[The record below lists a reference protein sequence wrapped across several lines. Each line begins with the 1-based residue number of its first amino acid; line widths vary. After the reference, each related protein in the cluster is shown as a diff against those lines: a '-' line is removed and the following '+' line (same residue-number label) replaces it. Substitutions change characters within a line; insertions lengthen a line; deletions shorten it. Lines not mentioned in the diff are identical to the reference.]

1 MHVLTKIF
9 VVLVSLL
16 AVFLV
21 PLVVVYAYNEDSY
34 RAMYQEAQAQ
44 VSVARDATQAAT
56 ARHGAAELRLQGEI
70 EDLRRANAELER
82 HRTNALVEIRQL
94 ESRLVSAESMRA
106 ETQAE
111 LAKLASGVQTS
122 SALATNLV
130 EELQNARRDA
140 LVAERKR
147 VELDEALRDVSSQLE
162 VAVAAR
168 RALQEELQRMNEQQ
182 AATMARM
189 SEYVARFGELDEAP
203 VAASVVADRNL
214 TTNVVGVRRSAD
226 QVLAEI
232 GAGSRDGVQVGWT
245 MTIGRGSEFLGNLRI
260 ISVDVNRATG
270 VVTHEHEARGRVDIG
285 DVVQSF
291 AGMD

>member
-16 AVFLV
+16 AVFIV
-21 PLVVVYAYNEDSY
+21 PLVVVYAYNENSY
-34 RAMYQEAQAQ
+34 KALYQQADAQAQ
-44 VSVARDATQAAT
+44 IARDTAAAAT
-56 ARHGAAELRLQGEI
+56 ARHGAVELRLNAEI
-70 EDLRRANAELER
+70 EELRRANSDLARARNE
-82 HRTNALVEIRQL
+82 ALVENRQL
-94 ESRLVSAESMRA
+94 ESRLVAAESMKA

-111 LAKLASGVQTS
+111 LAKLASGVQTGA
-122 SALATNLV
+122 ALTTNLV
-130 EELQNARRDA
+130 EELQKARRDV
-140 LVAERKR
+140 LVAERQR

-162 VAVAAR
+162 VADAAR
-168 RALQEELQRMNEQQ
+168 RALQEELQRVNEAQ
-182 AATMARM
+182 ARTMARV
-189 SEYVARFGELDEAP
+189 SEYVARFGELGDAP
-203 VAASVVADRNL
+203 VAASIIADRSL
-214 TTNVVGVRRSAD
+214 TTNIIGVRRSAD

-245 MTIGRGSEFLGNLRI
+245 MTIGRGSQFLGNLRI

-270 VVTHEHEARGRVDIG
+270 VVTHEHESRGRVDIG

>member
-21 PLVVVYAYNEDSY
+21 PLVVVYAYNENSY
-34 RAMYQEAQAQ
+34 KAMYQEAAAQA
-44 VSVARDATQAAT
+44 SVARDSANAAS
-56 ARHGAAELRLQGEI
+56 ARHGAAEARLEGEI
-70 EDLRRANAELER
+70 SDLRQANSQLER

-94 ESRLVSAESMRA
+94 ESRLVAAEAMKA

-140 LVAERKR
+140 LVAERQR
-147 VELDEALRDVSSQLE
+147 VEIDEALRDVSSQLE

-189 SEYVARFGELDEAP
+189 SEYVARFGELGEAP
-203 VAASVVADRNL
+203 VAASIIADRNL
-214 TTNVVGVRRSAD
+214 TTNVIGVRRSAD

-270 VVTHEHEARGRVDIG
+270 VVTHEHEARGRIDIG